1 MTDSRQG
8 QHADQAH
15 RGWVRRHPKLID
27 LGFGVL
33 IAALIVAMVLWEDF
47 ETVPYHLAFVA
58 LAAMYGFRI
67 WSLRVT
73 ALVLVII
80 TSTTG
85 LILIDRYLS
94 GEVEVEE
101 LSEIPLMPMILIAMA
116 WHARRR
122 QAMQREVQAYAD
134 GERARWLREQ
144 EFLRDCSHALR
155 TPLTVARGHVELIR
169 DFRDPREF
177 DSDIAIVLGELD
189 HLNCLA
195 SRLLAIADVERPQA
209 LRRQPMDAA
218 QLIRDATT
226 RWSGSTNRHWV
237 CDVEGELW
245 VLADAERLATALDA
259 LIENA
264 VKATDPGGTIR
275 IVGRR
280 TGTCVSLAVAD
291 DGPGIAAEDSEAVFE
306 RFWKRPSRRGE
317 RGTGLGL
324 AYAKSVALAH
334 GGTATIGRAAEGGAL
349 VGLSLVSQE
358 PPQSRPDS
366 GQVVAAGAS

>member
-1 MTDSRQG
+1 MTDSQLG
-8 QHADQAH
+8 LHVDQAR
-15 RGWVRRHPKLID
+15 RGWFKRHPQFVD
-27 LGFGVL
+27 LAFGAV
-33 IAALIVAMVLWEDF
+33 ITALILAMLMWEDF

-67 WSLRVT
+67 WSVPVT
-73 ALVLVII
+73 ALVLALI
-80 TSTTG
+80 TTSTG
-85 LILIDRYLS
+85 LILIDRYLH

-101 LSEIPLMPMILIAMA
+101 LSEIALMPMILIAMA

-134 GERARWLREQ
+134 GERARWVREQ

-169 DFRDPREF
+169 DFRDPAEF
-177 DSDIAIVLGELD
+177 DSDIEIVLGELD
-189 HLNCLA
+189 HLNRLA

-218 QLIRDATT
+218 VLIGDATA
-226 RWSGSTNRHWV
+226 RWSGSTDRHWV
-237 CDVEGELW
+237 CDAEGELW
-245 VLADAERLATALDA
+245 ILADAERLSTALDA

-264 VKATDPGGTIR
+264 VKATETGGTIR
-275 IVGRR
+275 IAGRR
-280 TGTCVSLAVAD
+280 TGALVTLAVAD
-291 DGPGIAAEDSEAVFE
+291 DGPGIAIEDSEVVFE

-334 GGTATIGRAAEGGAL
+334 GGGATIGRAPEGGAL
-349 VGLSLVSQE
+349 VGLSLKAVE
-358 PPQSRPDS
+358 PPRAQPDS
-366 GQVVAAGAS
+366 GQVVGAGAS